1 MRQINFSLLTLT
13 TILAI
18 SLSAQAQ
25 SSVAQTTNTG
35 DLIGAGAS
43 IINGL
48 LNPPSRSA
56 EINADAEVK
65 KAKIAA
71 EAEVTKEKLRIE
83 ATKNTDRVTP
93 VLNQWGVSRVACG
106 QGLVFINGITT
117 DTVCIKPS
125 NAMAAGYYTYDSA
138 KQQLV
143 RDNSSSVQTNNN
155 AQPPSNNNAQ
165 PPSNNNERNTNNAQ
179 SPNNNNER
187 NTNNTQSPNNNN
199 ERNTNTQTISEDRNN
214 NVHTIQNTQT
224 TRVSNQNRSRSDGF

>member
-179 SPNNNNER
+179 SP
-187 NTNNTQSPNNNN
+187 SNNN

>member
-18 SLSAQAQ
+18 SLSVQAQ

-71 EAEVTKEKLRIE
+71 EAEITKEKLRIE

-155 AQPPSNNNAQ
+155 AQPPGNNNERTNNNAQ

-179 SPNNNNER
+179 PPS
-187 NTNNTQSPNNNN
+187 NNN

-224 TRVSNQNRSRSDGF
+224 TRVSNQNRSTRSDGF

>member
-18 SLSAQAQ
+18 SLSAQAE

-155 AQPPSNNNAQ
+155 AQPPSNNN
-165 PPSNNNERNTNNAQ
+165 
-179 SPNNNNER
+179 ER